1 MQIYFH
7 VILLISILV
16 KNISCTGTEL
26 AEFKTEVF
34 EYIDELKQK
43 NVQLEA
49 TVTYLKNTV
58 DVNNSTIQSLKAL
71 YILEQ

>member
-1 MQIYFH
+1 M
-7 VILLISILV
+7 ISILV

>member
-1 MQIYFH
+1 MKIYFH

-58 DVNNSTIQSLKAL
+58 DVNNSTIQSLQAL